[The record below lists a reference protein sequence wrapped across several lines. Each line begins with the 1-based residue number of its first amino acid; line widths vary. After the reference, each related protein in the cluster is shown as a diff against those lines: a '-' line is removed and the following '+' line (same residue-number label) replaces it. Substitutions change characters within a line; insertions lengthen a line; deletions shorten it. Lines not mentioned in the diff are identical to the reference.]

1 VQDFRS
7 SPDVLLARGSEW
19 SLQNRD
25 RKEAAALPL
34 KYLIPN
40 ADDFGYTRDVNEGII
55 HAHRHGILTAT
66 TLMATGA
73 AFDHAVAL
81 ARENPSL
88 DVGVHLVLV
97 GSDGFPPTVAHLI
110 QQIALRRIH
119 VYHELVAQ
127 VRKVQSAGIQPTHL
141 DTHKHTH
148 LLPPVLDAVSRIA
161 SEFQIPWVRRPFDLP
176 LHAGGVPWQRQAV
189 SKTLGFARA
198 GFHRVLERHRCRT
211 TDHFAGFQL
220 TGHYDAAEL
229 ALLIRHLPEGI
240 TEFMCHP
247 GFCTAE
253 LQAARTRLKESRR
266 RELDAL
272 TSAEVR
278 GAIEESNVTLTR
290 YAEIR

>member
-1 VQDFRS
+1 
-7 SPDVLLARGSEW
+7 
-19 SLQNRD
+19 
-25 RKEAAALPL
+25 L
-34 KYLIPN
+34 KFLITN

-55 HAHRHGILTAT
+55 HAHRQGILTAT

-81 ARENPSL
+81 ARENPTL

-97 GSDGFPPTVAHLI
+97 GSDGFPPTVAQLI
-110 QQIALRRIH
+110 RQIAVGRIRI
-119 VYHELVAQ
+119 YDELAAQ
-127 VRKVQSAGIQPTHL
+127 VRKVQNSGLQPTHL

-148 LLPPVLDAVSRIA
+148 LLPPVLNAVARIA
-161 SEFQIPWVRRPFDLP
+161 SEFKIPWVRRPFDLP
-176 LHAGGVPWQRQAV
+176 LHGGGVPWQRQAV
-189 SKTLGFARA
+189 SRTLGFARA
-198 GFHRVLERHRCRT
+198 GFHRVLKRHQCRT

-229 ALLIRHLPEGI
+229 ARLIRGLPEGS

-247 GFCTAE
+247 GFCTQE

-272 TSAEVR
+272 TSQEVR
-278 GAIEESNVTLTR
+278 KAIQESNVTLAR
-290 YAEIR
+290 YTEIR

>member
-1 VQDFRS
+1 
-7 SPDVLLARGSEW
+7 
-19 SLQNRD
+19 
-25 RKEAAALPL
+25 L

-40 ADDFGYTRDVNEGII
+40 ADDFGYTRDVNDGII
-55 HAHRHGILTAT
+55 HAHRQGILTAA

-73 AFDHAVAL
+73 AFDHAVML
-81 ARENPSL
+81 ARENRSL

-97 GSDGFPPTVAHLI
+97 GSDGFPPTVAQLI
-110 QQIALRRIH
+110 RQIVLGRVHI
-119 VYHELVAQ
+119 YDELAAQ

-148 LLPPVLDAVSRIA
+148 LLPPVLKAVARIS
-161 SEFQIPWVRRPFDLP
+161 SEFRIPWVRRPFDLP
-176 LHAGGVPWQRQAV
+176 LHGGNVAWRRKAV
-189 SKTLGFARA
+189 SKTLGLARA
-198 GFHRVLERHRCRT
+198 GFHRVLARSGCRT
-211 TDHFAGFQL
+211 TDHFAGFQI

-229 ALLIRHLPEGI
+229 ARLIRQLPEGV

-253 LQAARTRLKESRR
+253 LRAARTRLKESRR

-272 TSAEVR
+272 TSAQVR
-278 GAIEESNVTLTR
+278 RAIEESQVTLTR

>member
-1 VQDFRS
+1 
-7 SPDVLLARGSEW
+7 
-19 SLQNRD
+19 
-25 RKEAAALPL
+25 L

-40 ADDFGYTRDVNEGII
+40 ADDFGYTRDVNDGII
-55 HAHRHGILTAT
+55 HAHRQGILTAT
-66 TLMATGA
+66 TLMATGT
-73 AFDHAVAL
+73 AFDHAVVL
-81 ARENPSL
+81 ARENRTL

-97 GSDGFPPTVAHLI
+97 GSNGFPPTVAQLI
-110 QQIALRRIH
+110 QQILRRRIH
-119 VYHELVAQ
+119 IYDELVTQ
-127 VRKVQSAGIQPTHL
+127 VRKVLSAGIQPTHL

-148 LLPPVLDAVSRIA
+148 LLPPVLNAVARIA

-176 LHAGGVPWQRQAV
+176 LHGGSVPWKRQAV

-198 GFHRVLERHRCRT
+198 SFHRVLTKHGCRT

-229 ALLIRHLPEGI
+229 ARLIRHLPEGV

-247 GFCTAE
+247 GFCSEE

-272 TSAEVR
+272 TSTEVR
-278 GAIEESNVTLTR
+278 KAIEESNVKLAR